1 MALFTNKQQRI
12 QQLNAKL
19 AYWSSKQGEFAARQ
33 VEVIE
38 RCLAELA

>member
-12 QQLNAKL
+12 QQLKVKL
-19 AYWSSKQGEFAARQ
+19 AYWLSKEGEFAARQ
-33 VEVIE
+33 VETIN